1 MRVRVGRVTPGLI
14 DTVMS
19 PYSIVH
25 EAIEDARH
33 ICFRQYGDA
42 PEIALFGSEDLQVR
56 GSISFVSS
64 PWGLAP
70 GG

>member
-1 MRVRVGRVTPGLI
+1 M
-14 DTVMS
+14 MS